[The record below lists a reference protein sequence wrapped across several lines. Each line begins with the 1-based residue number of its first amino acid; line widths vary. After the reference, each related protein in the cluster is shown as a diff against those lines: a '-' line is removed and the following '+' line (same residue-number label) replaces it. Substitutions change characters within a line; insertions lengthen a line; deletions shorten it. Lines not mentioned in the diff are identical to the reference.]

1 MQESL
6 AKDQF
11 IDSLPEEDM
20 RLKIRQGRP
29 KSLRDAVELA
39 LELEA
44 FQVASRQKVKA
55 VRGAALETPTRT
67 EVSASDMCKQ
77 IMQCMQQ
84 CVENMLNHSVEETTG
99 PRGRRVRRGPGGKKE
114 IKCWSCGQIGHFQR
128 DCPTP
133 GDSTPPVATSTTSSP
148 SGNDN

>member
-1 MQESL
+1 M
-6 AKDQF
+6 
-11 IDSLPEEDM
+11 
-20 RLKIRQGRP
+20 
-29 KSLRDAVELA
+29 
-39 LELEA
+39 
-44 FQVASRQKVKA
+44 KA
-55 VRGAALETPTRT
+55 VRGAALETPTQT

-133 GDSTPPVATSTTSSP
+133 GDSTPPVATSTTLSS